1 MRWNNPKNNLIYKAQ
16 KKYIYIYMFVPYRN
30 PNRLT
35 NLGEIWHSY
44 IF

>member
-1 MRWNNPKNNLIYKAQ
+1 MTFSECNLIYKAQ
-16 KKYIYIYMFVPYRN
+16 NIYIYMFVPYRN